1 MTSTFAIIIANSQPI
16 QKAKI
21 KTFSRHFSL
30 ACNAQVLFEY
40 ASDYLLTGS
49 YDVQTPGYRAP
60 EALLRCSF
68 SENIDVWSIG
78 VVLVELL
85 MSERLVPEGA
95 EDAQAV
101 GFGDSLRIT
110 CPRHAVH
117 LTYHAR
123 MAIVHQRR
131 WAPPH
136 SSQVLPIL
144 SRLLGRLP
152 CPATT

>member
-1 MTSTFAIIIANSQPI
+1 M
-16 QKAKI
+16 
-21 KTFSRHFSL
+21 
-30 ACNAQVLFEY
+30 LFEY

-95 EDAQAV
+95 EDVQAV
-101 GFGDSLRIT
+101 SVVGDGGSLL
-110 CPRHAVH
+110 VSH
-117 LTYHAR
+117 LTSLTSHHTLYTSPINHQSPSYTKVKAR
-123 MAIVHQRR
+123 HLTA
-131 WAPPH
+131 
-136 SSQVLPIL
+136 SKVLPIL

>member
-1 MTSTFAIIIANSQPI
+1 
-16 QKAKI
+16 
-21 KTFSRHFSL
+21 
-30 ACNAQVLFEY
+30 VLFEY

-95 EDAQAV
+95 EDVQAV
-101 GFGDSLRIT
+101 RVVGDGGSLL
-110 CPRHAVH
+110 VSH
-117 LTYHAR
+117 LTSLTSHHTLYTSP
-123 MAIVHQRR
+123 INHQS
-131 WAPPH
+131 PH
-136 SSQVLPIL
+136 HTPS
-144 SRLLGRLP
+144 
-152 CPATT
+152 